1 MDVSSSCETR
11 GRGMPIDRSCSLHP
25 SQTSPSNSVHSRQFG
40 FTGFSSMG
48 RGANGGGDRAGDSG
62 ECKDYMMVGARGTGE
77 PQGSSL
83 AYTKMAK
90 NVQQAVPGGGLMD
103 IQYSSSAE
111 YVRSPKDGAETGL
124 RYIKSQ
130 MENCPNMVFVLM
142 GYSKGAMVQTQILA
156 SKELPPDK
164 VAATVLFGN
173 PYFQPGSSQ
182 NKCDATSGRGIFS
195 SMTVN
200 VPKEYV
206 SSAWD
211 CCLTGDP
218 ICTKSGGIANH
229 LKYGG
234 QSATDAQAF
243 IIDQL
248 KSAGVGTGSGGDEN
262 KSAGRLDGTSGVG
275 KNRGLGARSLTGHTS
290 SQGSR

>member
-1 MDVSSSCETR
+1 
-11 GRGMPIDRSCSLHP
+11 
-25 SQTSPSNSVHSRQFG
+25 
-40 FTGFSSMG
+40 
-48 RGANGGGDRAGDSG
+48 
-62 ECKDYMMVGARGTGE
+62 
-77 PQGSSL
+77 
-83 AYTKMAK
+83 
-90 NVQQAVPGGGLMD
+90 
-103 IQYSSSAE
+103 
-111 YVRSPKDGAETGL
+111 
-124 RYIKSQ
+124 
-130 MENCPNMVFVLM
+130 MVFVLM

-156 SKELPPDK
+156 NKELPPDK

-182 NKCDATSGRGIFS
+182 NKCDA
-195 SMTVN
+195 
-200 VPKEYV
+200 
-206 SSAWD
+206 
-211 CCLTGDP
+211 
-218 ICTKSGGIANH
+218 SGGIANH

-262 KSAGRLDGTSGVG
+262 KSAARLDGTSGVG